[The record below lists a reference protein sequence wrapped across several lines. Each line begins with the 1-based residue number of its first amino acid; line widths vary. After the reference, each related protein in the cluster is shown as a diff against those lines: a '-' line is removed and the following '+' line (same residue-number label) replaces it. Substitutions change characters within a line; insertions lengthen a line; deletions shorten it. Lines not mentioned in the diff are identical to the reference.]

1 MEGGNVPSNYHTK
14 MRAGYRVEMTGRE
27 VYELL
32 AQLERRA
39 VNETNY
45 IEVAKCVTLA
55 ERLRGQ
61 VEAQGWGHD
70 AQSRDR
76 VRI

>member
-1 MEGGNVPSNYHTK
+1 MASSYQEK
-14 MRAGYRVEMTGRE
+14 MKAPYRVEMTGKE

-39 VNETNY
+39 VSEASY

-61 VEAQGWGHD
+61 VESQGWGKD
-70 AQSRDR
+70 APSRER
-76 VRI
+76 VNI